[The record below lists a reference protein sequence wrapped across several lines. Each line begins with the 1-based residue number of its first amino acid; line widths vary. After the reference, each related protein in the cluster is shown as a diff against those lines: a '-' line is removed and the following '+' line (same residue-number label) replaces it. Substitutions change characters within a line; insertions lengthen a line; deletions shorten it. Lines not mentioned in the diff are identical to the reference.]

1 VSKNRSRGRSD
12 SRRDGWM
19 QGSLVSSRLISS
31 HVISCHLLSRVE
43 SSRVGKRGRVRAIRF
58 DSIQSSSACIPIHAS
73 VLGRGRACLGQGAC
87 VRAHEAVCIEPDS
100 ISGLG
105 RLLWYPGAWTG
116 AGAGAGAR
124 ALRAGQ
130 GKAAAWASGDL
141 ACARFEHGEKQVG
154 QVGMM

>member
-19 QGSLVSSRLISS
+19 QGSLVSSRLIS
-31 HVISCHLLSRVE
+31 CHLMSSPLTSRVE
-43 SSRVGKRGRVRAIRF
+43 SSRKKGASESNSIRF
-58 DSIQSSSACIPIHAS
+58 DSIQFSMHPNPCIRLGSGSGLSWSGCLCACT
-73 VLGRGRACLGQGAC
+73 RGCLHRA
-87 VRAHEAVCIEPDS
+87 RS